1 VDARSWGPVPC
12 LARERGECVDIAR
25 PRAIYHEAVI
35 LDARTI
41 RTHEQALRVFMVQ
54 PSPRI
59 LAFQLAVLIRVR
71 MRFAA
76 SGGAWALGWAD
87 LAVAAGILLV
97 LWPLQEWL
105 LHKYLL
111 HLRPR
116 ELAGRRLDPLFA
128 RKHRDHHAKPWHLPD
143 IFLPARVI
151 LPLIPVSV
159 GLWWLV
165 MPTPGLAVTA
175 MASFG
180 AAALLYEW
188 VHYLTHTNV
197 APRTAWLR
205 KVRRNHRYHHFKSE
219 HYWYGF
225 VIPQVDTLL
234 GTDPDPRTVETSPTA
249 RTLGV
254 TDDVE
259 SE

>member
-1 VDARSWGPVPC
+1 MRRDRRQPALYDGPVT
-12 LARERGECVDIAR
+12 
-25 PRAIYHEAVI
+25 

-41 RTHEQALRVFMVQ
+41 RTHDEALRVFMAQ
-54 PSPRI
+54 PSARI
-59 LAFQLAVLIRVR
+59 LAFQLALLIRIR
-71 MRFAA
+71 MRLAA
-76 SGGAWALGWAD
+76 GEPSWALSWAD
-87 LAVAAGILLV
+87 PAVVAGIVLV

-116 ELAGRRLDPLFA
+116 EFAGRRFDPLFA
-128 RKHRDHHAKPWHLPD
+128 RKHREHHAQPWHLPD
-143 IFLPARVI
+143 IFLPVRVI

-165 MPTPGLAVTA
+165 MPTPALAVTA

-188 VHYLTHTNV
+188 IHYLTHTNV
-197 APRTAWLR
+197 PPRTGWLR
-205 KVRRNHRYHHFKSE
+205 KVRRNHRYHHYKSE

-234 GTDPDPRTVETSPTA
+234 GTDPDPRTIETSPTA

-254 TDDVE
+254 TDD
-259 SE
+259 